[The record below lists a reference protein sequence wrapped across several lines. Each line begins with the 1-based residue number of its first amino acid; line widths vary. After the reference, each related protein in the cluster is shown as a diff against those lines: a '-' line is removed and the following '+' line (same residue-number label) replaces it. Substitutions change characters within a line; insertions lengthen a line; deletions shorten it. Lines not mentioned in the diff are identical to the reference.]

1 MYVYV
6 INKSARHFCHLV
18 DVFFSCTWIW
28 SWVRSWAES
37 YSCTRNDWAILVY
50 ILVIYCFLILK
61 IEILICCFDERML
74 HRFKWKI
81 PHFSLYFFIFP
92 LSSYTFPL
100 PFLSLPLPF
109 LALFFPLALT
119 FALALTFDV
128 YFFLLI
134 SFKIVFYKMDER
146 QTSFL
151 KSKSKHVHGRSL
163 LKPNR
168 K

>member
-18 DVFFSCTWIW
+18 DVFFRRVLEFDHESG
-28 SWVRSWAES
+28 VRLSRT
-37 YSCTRNDWAILVY
+37 SCTRNDWALLVY

-81 PHFSLYFFIFP
+81 PHFSLYFFTFP
-92 LSSYTFPL
+92 LSSFTIPL
-100 PFLSLPLPF
+100 PFLV
-109 LALFFPLALT
+109 LFFLFALT

-134 SFKIVFYKMDER
+134 SFKIVFYKNWMKDKR
-146 QTSFL
+146 AFSNQSLYMCTAVHC
-151 KSKSKHVHGRSL
+151 SKA
-163 LKPNR
+163 NR